1 MASREYYHDIDL
13 VKVGQLVNAR
23 IQNVTTTERN
33 TLGSSLGSGNVGIQ
47 VFDTT
52 IAAPFIW
59 DGSAW
64 VRDALTVSGDVVY
77 KGTINPSNAGT
88 VNKDSGFQYVVD
100 TAGTLTASGVTFS
113 PSGVVEVGDIVLF
126 TSATDASVIQRN
138 VEGATDAVAGIIEL
152 ATQSEVNTGSDTTRA
167 ITPATLAGSNL
178 ASDVSTN
185 QSNIST
191 LQTDVSNLQTYAAN
205 NAGDIATLQTQVTNL
220 QTYAA
225 NNASDIATNATDI
238 GTLQTQMTAV
248 QTYAANNASDIATL
262 QTDVTALQTYAANN
276 AGDISTLQT
285 QMTAV
290 QTFAA
295 NNAADIAT
303 LQSTV
308 SSLSSSAVKVYSNA
322 NVAISQGSAT
332 TITHNLDLSDPNF
345 FTIRV
350 ADTNGSSISVDID
363 AVTSNTI
370 TLTSLV
376 ALSGV
381 KVYIV
386 GS

>member
-178 ASDVSTN
+178 ASDV
-185 QSNIST
+185 
-191 LQTDVSNLQTYAAN
+191 
-205 NAGDIATLQTQVTNL
+205 
-220 QTYAA
+220 
-225 NNASDIATNATDI
+225 
-238 GTLQTQMTAV
+238 
-248 QTYAANNASDIATL
+248 
-262 QTDVTALQTYAANN
+262 
-276 AGDISTLQT
+276 
-285 QMTAV
+285 
-290 QTFAA
+290 
-295 NNAADIAT
+295 
-303 LQSTV
+303 
-308 SSLSSSAVKVYSNA
+308 
-322 NVAISQGSAT
+322 
-332 TITHNLDLSDPNF
+332 H
-345 FTIRV
+345 
-350 ADTNGSSISVDID
+350 
-363 AVTSNTI
+363 
-370 TLTSLV
+370 
-376 ALSGV
+376 
-381 KVYIV
+381 
-386 GS
+386 

>member
-1 MASREYYHDIDL
+1 MASKEYYHDIDL

-23 IQNVTTTERN
+23 IQNVTTTERT
-33 TLGSSLGSGNVGIQ
+33 TLGGGLGSGNVGLQ

-52 IAAPFIW
+52 VAAPFIW

-77 KGTINPSNAGT
+77 KGVINPSNAGT
-88 VNKDSGFQYVVD
+88 VNKEAGFQYVVD

-152 ATQSEVNTGSDTTRA
+152 ATQSEVNTGTDTTRA
-167 ITPATLAGSNL
+167 ITPATLAGSTL
-178 ASDVSTN
+178 ASNVSTN

-191 LQTDVSNLQTYAAN
+191 LQTDVTNLQTYAANNAGDIATLQTDVTNLQTYAAN
-205 NAGDIATLQTQVTNL
+205 NAGDIATLQTQMTAI

-225 NNASDIATNATDI
+225 NNASDIATLQTSVTNLQTYAANNAGDI
-238 GTLQTQMTAV
+238 ATLQTQMTAV

-262 QTDVTALQTYAANN
+262 QSQ
-276 AGDISTLQT
+276 
-285 QMTAV
+285 
-290 QTFAA
+290 
-295 NNAADIAT
+295 
-303 LQSTV
+303 V

-322 NVAISQGSAT
+322 NVSISQGSAT

-350 ADTNGSSISVDID
+350 ADTNGSSISVDVD

-376 ALSGV
+376 QLAGV
-381 KVYIV
+381 KVFIV
-386 GS
+386 GA